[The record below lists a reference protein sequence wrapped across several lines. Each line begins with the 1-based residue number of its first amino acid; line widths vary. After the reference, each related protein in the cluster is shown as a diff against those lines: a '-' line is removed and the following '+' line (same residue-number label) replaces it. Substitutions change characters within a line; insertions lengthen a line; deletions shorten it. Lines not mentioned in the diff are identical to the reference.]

1 MEQNINKSNQCD
13 AVKPRPVHRLDYPTT
28 GLLLIGKT
36 SSSIQLL
43 NQLFEHKK
51 IKKIYHAIT
60 IGKMNSDGFIL
71 SKVNRKEA
79 KSSYKTIHTV
89 KSERFEF
96 LNLVK
101 LSPKTGRRHQLR
113 VHLLSIG
120 NPILGDQKYGIESL
134 ILKGKGLYLHA
145 SQLDFIHPFTKE
157 NLTLT
162 SALPKKFNLI
172 TKQILNLK
180 NP

>member
-1 MEQNINKSNQCD
+1 
-13 AVKPRPVHRLDYPTT
+13 
-28 GLLLIGKT
+28 
-36 SSSIQLL
+36 
-43 NQLFEHKK
+43 
-51 IKKIYHAIT
+51 
-60 IGKMNSDGFIL
+60 MNSEGFIL
-71 SKVNRKEA
+71 SNVNQKKA

-89 KSERFEF
+89 KSDRFEF

-145 SQLDFIHPFTKE
+145 SQLDFIHPFTK
-157 NLTLT
+157 NKV
-162 SALPKKFNLI
+162 SIKSDLPEKFKLI
-172 TKQILNLK
+172 NK
-180 NP
+180 